1 MDVAK
6 RLAEWRD
13 RPPEQWF
20 TTVNQYLPP
29 GVTAI
34 LVIAIAYQLATL
46 TWALVPGSTPAPIS
60 APPLSGGRGTDAAP
74 ASDYSAL
81 LSSHLFGEAA
91 EQPAVVAAAPVDAP
105 DTTLSLTLRGI
116 LSKEGDPN
124 GQVIIESRN
133 QSKNYFVGQAI
144 EGADGATLHSVYS
157 DRVLLDR
164 GGGRVETLRLPK
176 DLTASTGG
184 VMGMPQLPQAQ
195 PQTQNAPLRDVITN
209 NAAKLT
215 DIVKLAPHVQE
226 GQIVGFRVTPGRDR
240 ATFEALGLQPGDVV
254 TDING
259 TVLDDPNQGFQV
271 FQSLG
276 ESTQANV
283 TVLRD
288 GVPQVIVIDT
298 TQLQRLQ
305 ENRE

>member
-29 GVTAI
+29 GLTAV

-46 TWALVPGSTPAPIS
+46 TWALVPGSTPAA
-60 APPLSGGRGTDAAP
+60 APPPRPITSDSAAP
-74 ASDYSAL
+74 PSDYSIL
-81 LSSHLFGEAA
+81 LKSGMFGVAA
-91 EQPAVVAAAPVDAP
+91 EQSAVVAAPVVEAP

-116 LSKEGDPN
+116 LSKEGDVH
-124 GQVIIESRN
+124 GSALIESRN
-133 QSKNYFVGQAI
+133 EQKAYYVGQAVD
-144 EGADGATLHSVYS
+144 GADGATLHSVYS

-164 GGGRVETLRLPK
+164 GGGRIETLRLPK
-176 DLTASTGG
+176 ELAASTGSA
-184 VMGMPQLPQAQ
+184 MGMPQLPQAQ
-195 PQTQNAPLRDVITN
+195 PQTQNAPLREVISN

-240 ATFEALGLQPGDVV
+240 ATFEALGLQAGDVV

-276 ESTQANV
+276 EATQANV

-298 TQLQRLQ
+298 TQLQKLQ
-305 ENRE
+305 ENRQ

>member
-20 TTVNQYLPP
+20 TTVNQYAPP
-29 GVTAI
+29 GVIAV

-46 TWALVPGSTPAPIS
+46 TWALVPGSTPA
-60 APPLSGGRGTDAAP
+60 AAP
-74 ASDYSAL
+74 APRPVDSNGTAPSSDFNAL
-81 LSSHLFGEAA
+81 MNSGLFGIAA
-91 EQPAVVAAAPVDAP
+91 EQPEVAPAPVIDAP

-124 GQVIIESRN
+124 GQVIIESRSE
-133 QSKNYFVGQAI
+133 SKNYFVGQAI

-157 DRVLLDR
+157 DRVLIDR
-164 GGGRVETLRLPK
+164 GGRLETLRLPK
-176 DLTASTGG
+176 DLTASTGSA
-184 VMGMPQLPQAQ
+184 MGMPPLPQAQ
-195 PQTQNAPLRDVITN
+195 PQAAPLRQVLTD
-209 NAAKLT
+209 NAARLT
-215 DIVKLAPHVQE
+215 DIVRLAPHVQE
-226 GQIVGFRVTPGRDR
+226 GQVVGFRVNPGRDR
-240 ATFEALGLQPGDVV
+240 ATFEALGLQAGDVV

-259 TVLDDPNQGFQV
+259 TVLDDPSQGLQV
-271 FQSLG
+271 LQSLG

-298 TQLQRLQ
+298 TQLQGLQ
-305 ENRE
+305 ENRQ

>member
-20 TTVNQYLPP
+20 TTVNQYAPP
-29 GVTAI
+29 GITAV
-34 LVIAIAYQLATL
+34 LVVAIAYQLATL
-46 TWALVPGSTPAPIS
+46 TWALVPGSTPA
-60 APPLSGGRGTDAAP
+60 AAP
-74 ASDYSAL
+74 AQRPVAAANAGPATDYGTL
-81 LSSHLFGEAA
+81 TSSHLFGEAA
-91 EQPAVVAAAPVDAP
+91 AQPQQVAVAAVVDAP
-105 DTTLSLTLRGI
+105 DTTLTLTLRGI

-124 GQVIIESRN
+124 GQVIIESRSE
-133 QSKNYFVGQAI
+133 SKNYFVGQSI
-144 EGADGATLHSVYS
+144 NGTDGATLHSVYS

-164 GGGRVETLRLPK
+164 NGRLETLRLPK
-176 DLTASTGG
+176 DLATSTGTA
-184 VMGMPQLPQAQ
+184 MGMPQLPQSQ
-195 PQTQNAPLRDVITN
+195 PQPQASLRDTITD
-209 NAAKLT
+209 NAARLT
-215 DIVKLAPHVQE
+215 DIVRLAPHVQE
-226 GQIVGFRVTPGRDR
+226 GQVVGFRVNPGRDR
-240 ATFEALGLQPGDVV
+240 ATFDALGLQAGDVV

-259 TVLDDPNQGFQV
+259 TVLDDPSQGLQV
-271 FQSLG
+271 LQSLG

-305 ENRE
+305 ENRQ

>member
-29 GVTAI
+29 GVTAV

-46 TWALVPGSTPAPIS
+46 TWALVPGSTPTAVPAPR
-60 APPLSGGRGTDAAP
+60 APSSNATGAAP
-74 ASDYSAL
+74 AADYGAL
-81 LSSHLFGEAA
+81 TSSHLFGEAA
-91 EQPAVVAAAPVDAP
+91 EQPEVAAAPVVVDAP

-144 EGADGATLHSVYS
+144 EGADGAKLHSVYS

-164 GGGRVETLRLPK
+164 GSAGRRGP
-176 DLTASTGG
+176 
-184 VMGMPQLPQAQ
+184 
-195 PQTQNAPLRDVITN
+195 
-209 NAAKLT
+209 T
-215 DIVKLAPHVQE
+215 DP
-226 GQIVGFRVTPGRDR
+226 T
-240 ATFEALGLQPGDVV
+240 
-254 TDING
+254 
-259 TVLDDPNQGFQV
+259 
-271 FQSLG
+271 
-276 ESTQANV
+276 
-283 TVLRD
+283 
-288 GVPQVIVIDT
+288 
-298 TQLQRLQ
+298 
-305 ENRE
+305 

>member
-20 TTVNQYLPP
+20 TTVNQYAPP
-29 GVTAI
+29 GVIAV

-46 TWALVPGSTPAPIS
+46 TWALVPGSTP
-60 APPLSGGRGTDAAP
+60 TAAP
-74 ASDYSAL
+74 APRPVDSGGAAPSSDFSVL
-81 LSSHLFGEAA
+81 LHSGLFGVAA
-91 EQPAVVAAAPVDAP
+91 EQPEIAAAPVVDAP

-116 LSKEGDPN
+116 LSKEGDAN
-124 GQVIIESRN
+124 GSVVIEYRN
-133 QSKNYFVGQAI
+133 EQKTYYVGQAI
-144 EGADGATLHSVYS
+144 DGGDGATLHSVYS

-164 GGGRVETLRLPK
+164 GGGRIETLRLPK
-176 DLTASTGG
+176 ELAASTGSA
-184 VMGMPQLPQAQ
+184 MGLPQLPQAQ
-195 PQTQNAPLRDVITN
+195 PQTQNAPLREVITN

-276 ESTQANV
+276 EATQANV

>member
-20 TTVNQYLPP
+20 TTVNQYVPP
-29 GVTAI
+29 GLTAV

-46 TWALVPGSTPAPIS
+46 TWALVPGSTPA
-60 APPLSGGRGTDAAP
+60 AAP
-74 ASDYSAL
+74 APRPVDSGGAAPATDYTAL
-81 LSSHLFGEAA
+81 TGSHLFGEAA
-91 EQPAVVAAAPVDAP
+91 QQSQVAVTPVVVDAP

-116 LSKEGDPN
+116 LSTEGDPN

-133 QSKNYFVGQAI
+133 ESKNYFVGQAI
-144 EGADGATLHSVYS
+144 EGTDGAKLHSVYA

-164 GGGRVETLRLPK
+164 GGGRIETLRLPK
-176 DLTASTGG
+176 DLTASTGSA
-184 VMGMPQLPQAQ
+184 MGMPQLPQAQ
-195 PQTQNAPLRDVITN
+195 PQPTASLRDTITD
-209 NAAKLT
+209 NATRLT
-215 DIVKLAPHVQE
+215 DIVRLAPHVQE
-226 GQIVGFRVTPGRDR
+226 GQVVGFRVNPGRDR
-240 ATFEALGLQPGDVV
+240 ATFDALGLQAGDVV

-259 TVLDDPNQGFQV
+259 TVLDDPSQGLQV
-271 FQSLG
+271 LQSLG

-305 ENRE
+305 ENRQ

>member
-29 GVTAI
+29 GLTAV

-46 TWALVPGSTPAPIS
+46 TWALVPGSTPA
-60 APPLSGGRGTDAAP
+60 AAP
-74 ASDYSAL
+74 APRLVDGASPAPTEDYSAL
-81 LSSHLFGEAA
+81 TTSHLFGEAA
-91 EQPAVVAAAPVDAP
+91 AQTEVAVVAPVEAP

-116 LSKEGDPN
+116 LSKEGDVH
-124 GQVIIESRN
+124 GSALIESRN
-133 QSKNYFVGQAI
+133 EQKAYYVGQAVD
-144 EGADGATLHSVYS
+144 GADGATLHSVYS

-164 GGGRVETLRLPK
+164 GGGRIETLRLPK
-176 DLTASTGG
+176 ELAASTGSA
-184 VMGMPQLPQAQ
+184 MGMPQLPQAQ
-195 PQTQNAPLRDVITN
+195 PQTQNAPLREVISN

-240 ATFEALGLQPGDVV
+240 ATFEALGLQAGDVV

-276 ESTQANV
+276 EATQANV

-298 TQLQRLQ
+298 TQLQKLQ
-305 ENRE
+305 ENRQ

>member
-20 TTVNQYLPP
+20 TTVNQFLPP
-29 GVTAI
+29 GLTAV
-34 LVIAIAYQLATL
+34 LVIALAYQLATL
-46 TWALVPGSTPAPIS
+46 TWALVPGSTPA
-60 APPLSGGRGTDAAP
+60 AAP
-74 ASDYSAL
+74 APRPIDANSAAPSSDLSIL
-81 LSSHLFGEAA
+81 LDSHLFGVAA
-91 EQPAVVAAAPVDAP
+91 EQPEVAAAPAVVDAP

-124 GQVIIESRN
+124 GSVLIESRN
-133 QSKNYFVGQAI
+133 AQKTYYVGQSI
-144 EGADGATLHSVYS
+144 EGADGTKLHSVYA

-164 GGGRVETLRLPK
+164 GGGRIETLRLPK
-176 DLTASTGG
+176 ELAASAGSPT
-184 VMGMPQLPQAQ
+184 GMPSLPQAQ
-195 PQTQNAPLRDVITN
+195 PQAQAAPLRDVITD
-209 NAAKLT
+209 NAARLT
-215 DIVKLAPHVQE
+215 DIVRLAPHVQE
-226 GQIVGFRVTPGRDR
+226 GQVVGFRVNPGRDR
-240 ATFEALGLQPGDVV
+240 ATFDALGLQAGDVV

-259 TVLDDPNQGFQV
+259 TVLDDPSQGLQV
-271 FQSLG
+271 LQSLG

-305 ENRE
+305 ENRQ